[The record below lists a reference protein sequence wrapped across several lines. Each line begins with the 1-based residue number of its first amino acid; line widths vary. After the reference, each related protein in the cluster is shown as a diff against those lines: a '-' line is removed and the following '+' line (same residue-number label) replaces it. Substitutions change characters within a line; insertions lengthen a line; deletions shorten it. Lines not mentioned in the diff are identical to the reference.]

1 MTENRISQTELID
14 LIVAASEIPQAEVES
29 FVRNLFELI
38 SETLIND
45 ELVKIKDFGTFKLT
59 PVQARESVD
68 VNTGDKIEIP
78 AHNKISFSPATAL
91 RELVNKPFAHFES
104 VLLNEGVS
112 FDNLP
117 EFEPGGETEYQKLP
131 GKSEPD
137 GKEKNSSKISQS
149 IQYAAKELEN
159 EVHHAAD
166 TSKKITEKP
175 MLRKSEEPRNIHP
188 QKTPKRASY
197 KRSPLWIPVLGGT
210 AIALAALF
218 FLRTDNR

>member
-1 MTENRISQTELID
+1 MENRISQTELID
-14 LIVAASEIPQAEVES
+14 LIVSASEIPQTEVET
-29 FVRNLFELI
+29 FVKNLFELI
-38 SETLIND
+38 SETLVND
-45 ELVKIKDFGTFKLT
+45 EPVKIKDFGTFKLT

-117 EFEPGGETEYQKLP
+117 EFEPEDETENQNLP
-131 GKSEPD
+131 EKSESAE
-137 GKEKNSSKISQS
+137 KEKKSTKIAQS
-149 IQYAAKELEN
+149 IQYAAKELED
-159 EVHHAAD
+159 EVHHTAEVPE
-166 TSKKITEKP
+166 KIKEKP
-175 MLRKSEEPRNIHP
+175 VLQKSEKIKNIHP
-188 QKTPKRASY
+188 RKTLKRASH

-218 FLRTDNR
+218 FLRTDNQ